1 MGGRGVGL
9 EGIGPGVAEL
19 PPDIPT
25 VGACSPD
32 GGYDSEGVSSVF
44 RDVGCAGV
52 EVPGLL
58 LIDVTGGVLCPP
70 LDEGVNAGCDRD
82 IEVGGGVE
90 VLMSGNSGEDGAARG
105 V

>member
-1 MGGRGVGL
+1 MD
-9 EGIGPGVAEL
+9 PGVAE
-19 PPDIPT
+19 PPD
-25 VGACSPD
+25 A
-32 GGYDSEGVSSVF
+32 GYDGEDVSGVCWG
-44 RDVGCAGV
+44 VGCAGV
-52 EVPGLL
+52 AVPGLL

-105 V
+105 ASAEG